1 MSRCHLV
8 KTKRT
13 EQFFSIPQ
21 TSISNFQMQCQRNHG
36 LGTETRPCASAPTVG
51 LSTKQL
57 SFVGNRN
64 ASPME
69 KHPDRRR
76 GATSQCGHSA
86 STSKNDAKFQGNI
99 HCRFFTP
106 RPGVSFHKT
115 GQWAKTAGLGLQPS
129 LNEVLRLSL
138 SGTGCI

>member
-1 MSRCHLV
+1 MSLGEDETNGAVFQYTANQHLQLPNAV
-8 KTKRT
+8 SKKSWTWHRN
-13 EQFFSIPQ
+13 
-21 TSISNFQMQCQRNHG
+21 TSMCQRSYSRAFHKATFLCRKSKRIADG
-36 LGTETRPCASAPTVG
+36 KA
-51 LSTKQL
+51 
-57 SFVGNRN
+57 
-64 ASPME
+64 
-69 KHPDRRR
+69 PDRRR